1 MNYFYFK
8 IILGSMY
15 QENGVKNNMKRRFIT
30 KDIEKRILILR
41 NEEKKSVREIA
52 KELGISI
59 GAVSKVYAKYRV
71 PKKKNKNLIELVSL
85 RLLYF
90 CDDIK
95 LLTKRIAC
103 EIINQD
109 IEEIKITL
117 RTKKIVGDDKIV
129 KIVDYIKHTYLK
141 VNFN

>member
-1 MNYFYFK
+1 
-8 IILGSMY
+8 
-15 QENGVKNNMKRRFIT
+15 MKRRFIT
-30 KDIEKRILILR
+30 KDIERRILILR

-71 PKKKNKNLIELVSL
+71 PKKKNKNLIELISL

-109 IEEIKITL
+109 IEEVRISPKI
-117 RTKKIVGDDKIV
+117 KKIVGDDKIIQ
-129 KIVDYIKHTYLK
+129 IVDYIQHTDLR
-141 VNFN
+141 VEFN